1 MIYATFLSICICI
14 LIMLK
19 LFFFGNQMYQFLLC
33 SMQIFSYIKKIFSY
47 PSYIKVNLYFL
58 LIPEKFYFVYR
69 SLVNLITMGD
79 QPWIFIGRTDAEAE
93 APILWP
99 PDVKSRLIGKDPDAG
114 KDRRQEEKGW
124 QWMRWLDGITDSM
137 DMSLSKLWKIVKNRE
152 AWQCC
157 SPWAHKELDTN
168 ERLNNKFLYIVQEI
182 DLNLFFKCLCT

>member
-79 QPWIFIGRTDAEAE
+79 QP
-93 APILWP
+93 
-99 PDVKSRLIGKDPDAG
+99 
-114 KDRRQEEKGW
+114 
-124 QWMRWLDGITDSM
+124 
-137 DMSLSKLWKIVKNRE
+137 
-152 AWQCC
+152 
-157 SPWAHKELDTN
+157 
-168 ERLNNKFLYIVQEI
+168 
-182 DLNLFFKCLCT
+182 